1 MLKKEFCFFCRMFIY
16 RGDNVEILNVKNL
29 SKKYT
34 NGDNEFWAL
43 KDINFRVSKGEFV
56 MITGKSGS
64 GKSTL
69 LHLLAG
75 LDSPSGGF
83 VFINNQSIY
92 DFSDKEMTVFRRK
105 YIGIIYQFYN
115 LIPVLNVRENILLPS
130 LFDGRKVDDRKVND
144 LLKSLGLI
152 NKGEMYPNDLSG
164 GQQQRVAIG
173 RALINR
179 PKIILAD
186 EPTGNLDSKNS
197 KYVMKLLKFYN
208 KKFKQTIIMVT
219 HDLSLIKEADRVITM
234 ADGKI
239 IKDEKNDRIKS

>member
-1 MLKKEFCFFCRMFIY
+1 M
-16 RGDNVEILNVKNL
+16 EILNVKDL
-29 SKKYT
+29 SKKYKT
-34 NGDNEFWAL
+34 GDNEFYAL
-43 KDINFRVSKGEFV
+43 KDVSFSVNKGEFV
-56 MITGKSGS
+56 VIIGKSGS

-69 LHLLAG
+69 LHLMAG
-75 LDSPSGGF
+75 LDKPSDGR
-83 VFINNQSIY
+83 VMINNQDIY
-92 DFSDKEMTVFRRK
+92 DFSDKELTIFRRK
-105 YIGIIYQFYN
+105 YIGFVYQFYN
-115 LIPVLNVRENILLPS
+115 LIPVLNVKENILLPA
-130 LFDGRKVDDRKVND
+130 LLDGRKVSDKRFLD
-144 LLKSLGLI
+144 LIKSLGLMG
-152 NKGEMYPNDLSG
+152 KETMFPNDLSG

-179 PKIILAD
+179 PKIIFAD

>member
-1 MLKKEFCFFCRMFIY
+1 MEL
-16 RGDNVEILNVKNL
+16 
-29 SKKYT
+29 
-34 NGDNEFWAL
+34 
-43 KDINFRVSKGEFV
+43 
-56 MITGKSGS
+56 
-64 GKSTL
+64 
-69 LHLLAG
+69 
-75 LDSPSGGF
+75 
-83 VFINNQSIY
+83 
-92 DFSDKEMTVFRRK
+92 
-105 YIGIIYQFYN
+105 
-115 LIPVLNVRENILLPS
+115 ILLKI
-130 LFDGRKVDDRKVND
+130 DD